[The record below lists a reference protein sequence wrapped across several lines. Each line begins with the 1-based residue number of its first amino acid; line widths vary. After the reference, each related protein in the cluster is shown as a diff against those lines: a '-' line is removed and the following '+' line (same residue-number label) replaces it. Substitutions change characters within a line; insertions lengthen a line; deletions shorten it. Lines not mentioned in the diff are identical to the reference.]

1 METEAWIVPDW
12 ILKDRMFSEM
22 SMYRRMEEFA
32 RTEHLVETQKA
43 LVYMKEKHE
52 GQYRKAGQASG
63 ARVPYIIHPL
73 MMACHA
79 HALHIRDDRT
89 LAAVLLHDV
98 CEDCGVLPEELPFSS
113 RVREL
118 VDLLTF
124 RIPEGMTKRE
134 ATEEYY
140 RRIRGDSTAVL
151 IKALDRCN
159 NVSTMAHAFSVEK
172 MVEYIEETE
181 TYVLPMLKTVKSVSS
196 EYDDAAFVLKYH
208 MVSVLESLKN
218 VLAMRRAH

>member
-1 METEAWIVPDW
+1 
-12 ILKDRMFSEM
+12 
-22 SMYRRMEEFA
+22 MEEFA
-32 RTEHLVETQKA
+32 EAEHLAETQRA

-63 ARVPYIIHPL
+63 TRVPYIIHPL

-89 LAAVLLHDV
+89 LAAILLHDV
-98 CEDCGVLPEELPFSS
+98 CEDCGVRPEELPFSD
-113 RVREL
+113 RVKEL

-124 RIPEGMTKRE
+124 RIPDGMTKQE
-134 ATEEYY
+134 ATEAYY

-181 TYVLPMLKTVKSVSS
+181 TYVLPMLKTVKSVSR

-218 VLAMRRAH
+218 MLAMYKVQ